1 MSTNYNI
8 YYIFGIYDLDNTQF
22 VDFQLRLKNNNIYLY
37 RSNSNNIGKTNDL
50 KLPGIF
56 LWNEFNTNTNNVNLS
71 IDSIKDYHNY
81 FKGLIVK
88 FNYYKIIF
96 LNPYNFN
103 FDEKFNILNEMKM
116 HNILNII
123 LPEYY
128 YYYYIWYKEYTI
140 NFNNNII
147 YLW

>member
-1 MSTNYNI
+1 MNYNI

-22 VDFQLRLKNNNIYLY
+22 VDFQLRLKNSNIYLY
-37 RSNSNNIGKTNDL
+37 RSSSGNIGKLNDL

-56 LWNEFNTNTNNVNLS
+56 LWNEFNTNDIISSV
-71 IDSIKDYHNY
+71 DSLKDYNNY
-81 FKGLIVK
+81 LKGLIIK
-88 FNYYKIIF
+88 FNSYKIIF
-96 LNPYNFN
+96 LNPNNFN
-103 FDEKFNILNEMKM
+103 FNESFNVLNEMKI
-116 HNILNII
+116 HNILNMI